1 MESRESERERDRR
14 KEREKERERLRV
26 REEEGGRKGVCRQA
40 GRRSGRRRRRRGGV
54 RRRIIT
60 VRVVTHGDCTL
71 TMEDLREITSR
82 FCFTKLYMRIKK
94 NNSKHNTSIK

>member
-1 MESRESERERDRR
+1 MESQERER
-14 KEREKERERLRV
+14 ERQRERERETE
-26 REEEGGRKGVCRQA
+26 REREGGRESA
-40 GRRSGRRRRRRGGV
+40 GRQEEEREGRRRRTGGV

-71 TMEDLREITSR
+71 MMEDLREITSR
-82 FCFTKLYMRIKK
+82 FCFTKLYMRNKK